1 VRKHSSTEALHLVEE
16 AELVATVVASE
27 DPKAHEWLEE
37 RDPTGDLRRQAAAV
51 MSITRGRTTG
61 GRFAKGHPGG
71 PGRPRQSV
79 EADYLRTL
87 VDSCSPD
94 AWRGVCER
102 AVADARAGNAKARE
116 WLSRYLLG
124 TEPRASTEAAPRLT
138 ELAAEEIAAYDR
150 VAARA
155 QDLRRDQA
163 VATLVTYVSDASWSA
178 REDPSG

>member
-1 VRKHSSTEALHLVEE
+1 MVRKGSNADVLLLVEE
-16 AELVATVVASE
+16 AELVATVMASK

-37 RDPTGDLRRQAAAV
+37 RDPTGDIRRQAAAV
-51 MSITRGRTTG
+51 VSITQQRSPG

-71 PGRPRQSV
+71 PGRPRRAV
-79 EADYLRTL
+79 ETDYLRTL
-87 VDSCSPD
+87 VDCCSPD

-102 AVADARAGNAKARE
+102 AVQDARTGNAKARE

-124 TEPRASTEAAPRLT
+124 AEPSPDREAEPRLT
-138 ELAAEEIAAYDR
+138 ELAAEEAAAYDR

-163 VATLVTYVSDASWSA
+163 VATFVAHVSDA
-178 REDPSG
+178 R